1 LLPALAAGVLATLVI
16 NRPGGPGDRDV
27 ALVELRATL
36 TVNSPIRLLG
46 AT

>member
-1 LLPALAAGVLATLVI
+1 MTLSTRPDDAALESSE
-16 NRPGGPGDRDV
+16 V

>member
-1 LLPALAAGVLATLVI
+1 MAMILNTRPELAAFESSE
-16 NRPGGPGDRDV
+16 V

-36 TVNSPIRLLG
+36 TVYSPIMLLG